1 MSEKERKK
9 LVNKQYYIKRNL
21 ITKANKLND
30 MFDGVKVSLRFL
42 VAFNKED
49 QIILLPKQV
58 KKTYKVSYKLLKEEI
73 LSLGQNFV
81 NANPNTKE

>member
-9 LVNKQYYIKRNL
+9 LVNKQYYIKRKL

-81 NANPNTKE
+81 DANPNTKE